1 MKRFFTCCLSFYS
14 PVTTANMFALE
25 DDFTCSICLE
35 VLNEPV
41 SAPCGHSFCLA
52 CINKYWDQAEVCNC
66 PQCREIFNP
75 RPQLRKS
82 TLLNELM
89 EKLKMKQPHSRVAK
103 HFDGSAMIL
112 CDFCSGEKL
121 RAVKSC
127 MTCLT
132 SFCEIHIKH
141 HNEIVAWKNHKLVNP
156 TANIQEIFPLL
167 TVPAEDDT
175 LTNKIT
181 IADFSSEE
189 VKRELSCVKEYLEEL
204 YQAELNNG
212 ISKGEALALMTM
224 FEEPKSREDFLK
236 CT

>member
-1 MKRFFTCCLSFYS
+1 
-14 PVTTANMFALE
+14 MFALE

-156 TANIQEIFPLL
+156 TANIQENSVKNIRKLWKSTVDLMKPASAHCVLL
-167 TVPAEDDT
+167 LGTGIMTQLNQRQRGPP
-175 LTNKIT
+175 N
-181 IADFSSEE
+181 
-189 VKRELSCVKEYLEEL
+189 RYL
-204 YQAELNNG
+204 Q
-212 ISKGEALALMTM
+212 
-224 FEEPKSREDFLK
+224 
-236 CT
+236 

>member
-1 MKRFFTCCLSFYS
+1 
-14 PVTTANMFALE
+14 MFELE

-41 SAPCGHSFCLA
+41 SVPCGHSFCLA
-52 CINKYWDQAEVCNC
+52 CINKYWDQAEVCKC

-75 RPQLRKS
+75 RPHLRKT
-82 TLLNELM
+82 TLLAEVM

-103 HFDGSAMIL
+103 HFDGSAVIV

-156 TANIQEIFPLL
+156 TANIQEKLCKKHQKVLEIYCRSDETCICSLCVTTGHKDHDTAQPEMERATKQIQLG
-167 TVPAEDDT
+167 AT
-175 LTNKIT
+175 LTEIKQNIEKKENQIEDIT
-181 IADFSSEE
+181 QIIQR
-189 VKRELSCVKEYLEEL
+189 VKVS
-204 YQAELNNG
+204 
-212 ISKGEALALMTM
+212 M
-224 FEEPKSREDFLK
+224 
-236 CT
+236 